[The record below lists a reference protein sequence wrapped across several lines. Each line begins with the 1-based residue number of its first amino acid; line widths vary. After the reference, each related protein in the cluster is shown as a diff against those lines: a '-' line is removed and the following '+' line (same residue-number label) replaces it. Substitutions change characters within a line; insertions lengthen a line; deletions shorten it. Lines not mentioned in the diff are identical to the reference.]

1 MSGMVAFGN
10 LSFRVLSIYVVV
22 TLFCGGSE
30 VKFVYRYHT
39 VHTARMARK
48 HVSKKSVI
56 HEACTHSFEL
66 KIRYCRA
73 QTT

>member
-1 MSGMVAFGN
+1 MSAIVAFGN

-48 HVSKKSVI
+48 HV
-56 HEACTHSFEL
+56 
-66 KIRYCRA
+66 
-73 QTT
+73 